1 MDEAT
6 FKGLFSLL
14 VLPPAG
20 PLLVAALGALLAL
33 RRRSG
38 RGARLLLAAGLAGAW
53 LLSTPAVSE
62 ALIGLLERGA
72 PPALE
77 ARQLASELR
86 SARPPGAIVVLGAG
100 VRHNERERP
109 GTEWVNQRTLERLA
123 FAALLARSSGLPVLV
138 SGGTPKRRE
147 ASEAVLM
154 ARALRASFGIEARW
168 TEERS
173 RDTAGNATES
183 ARVLRAAGVT
193 RVVLVTQAYHM
204 PRALGAFRAAGLE
217 VIAAPHGFL
226 GGSGIDSWSDFV
238 PSASA
243 VATGWLA
250 THELAGLVWY
260 RVRAWL

>member
-1 MDEAT
+1 MDEST
-6 FKGLFSLL
+6 VKGLFSLL
-14 VLPPAG
+14 VLPPTG
-20 PLLVAALGALLAL
+20 PLLVAVLGALFAL

-38 RGARLLLAAGLAGAW
+38 GGARLTLAIGLLSAW
-53 LLSTPAVSE
+53 FLSTPAVTE
-62 ALIGLLERGA
+62 TLIGVLEHSA
-72 PPALE
+72 VPALD
-77 ARQLASELR
+77 AKKLANELR
-86 SARPPGAIVVLGAG
+86 SERPPGAIVVLGAG
-100 VRHNERERP
+100 VRHNEREWP
-109 GTEWVNQRTLERLA
+109 SHEWVNQRTLERLA

-147 ASEAVLM
+147 ASEAALM
-154 ARALRASFGIEARW
+154 ARALRGSFGIEARW

-204 PRALGAFRAAGLE
+204 PRALAAFRAAGLE

-226 GGSGIDSWSDFV
+226 GGASIESWSDFV

-250 THELAGLVWY
+250 THEFAGLAWY
-260 RVRAWL
+260 RVRAWF